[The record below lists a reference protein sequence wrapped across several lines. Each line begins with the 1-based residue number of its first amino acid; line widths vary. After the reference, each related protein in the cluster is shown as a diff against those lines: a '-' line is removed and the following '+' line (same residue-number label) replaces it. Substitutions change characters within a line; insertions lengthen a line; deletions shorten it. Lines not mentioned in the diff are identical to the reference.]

1 MLRPPVS
8 DATLS
13 APAAD
18 AAPARPQASIAS
30 SFPHRAVTLCALYFA
45 QGVPNGFLTIAL
57 IAYLS
62 AAGVDTVQTAKLI
75 SFALLPWSFKLIWG
89 PIIDSYQLP
98 ALGLRRPWIVFAQ
111 VGMAATLLIASTS
124 DSLTDPKTINFLG
137 LVLFVHNA
145 FQSLQDVSTDAMA
158 MDLLPP
164 NERGRMNGFMW
175 ASKLVGTSIGGIVLT
190 TVLVRFSL
198 TLGVRLQAGLVLA
211 IMMLPLFIRE
221 RAGEKLFP
229 WSPGRRMAPE
239 GASVKV
245 PGEAIGGLRR
255 AIAGPVRVAREL
267 RRAFSLSTTALA
279 LVVSFVMIACEGF
292 HDVITPAVFTQTLGW
307 SAEQYSQLQGGWGLL
322 GRLLGAVCGGFIAD
336 RIGRRWT
343 FGLAAGTSTAA
354 FLLFGLTSAW
364 WASASYPRALFIFI
378 VQGSIATTA
387 VAAFSLFMKISWTAA
402 AATQF
407 TVYMAISNLG
417 YAAGPWL
424 THLHLDNPSSYLV
437 AAVVAALP
445 IPLLFLLRPD
455 KVVAR
460 RAAEEAL
467 ATTG

>member
-1 MLRPPVS
+1 M
-8 DATLS
+8 
-13 APAAD
+13 
-18 AAPARPQASIAS
+18 
-30 SFPHRAVTLCALYFA
+30 
-45 QGVPNGFLTIAL
+45 PNGFLTIAL
-57 IAYLS
+57 VAYLS
-62 AAGVDTVQTAKLI
+62 AEGVDKVQTAKLI

-89 PIIDSYQLP
+89 PMIDSYQFP

-111 VGMAATLLIASTS
+111 LGMAATLLIASTS

-190 TVLVRFSL
+190 TVLVRYSL
-198 TLGVRLQAGLVLA
+198 TLGVRVQACLVLA
-211 IMMLPLFIRE
+211 IMMLPLLIRE
-221 RAGEKLFP
+221 RSGEKLFP
-229 WSPGRRMAPE
+229 WSPGQRMAPL

-245 PGEAIGGLRR
+245 PGEAVGLLR
-255 AIAGPVRVAREL
+255 AVAGPLRVAREL
-267 RRAFSLSTTALA
+267 MRAFSLSTTALA
-279 LVVSFVMIACEGF
+279 LVVAFVMIACEGF

-322 GRLLGAVCGGFIAD
+322 GRLLGAVCGGFICD
-336 RIGRRWT
+336 RLGRRLT
-343 FGLAAGTSTAA
+343 LGIASGTSTAA
-354 FLLFGLTSAW
+354 FALFGLTSAW
-364 WASASYPRALFIFI
+364 WASASYPRALFIFVI
-378 VQGSIATTA
+378 QGSIAMTA

-424 THLHLDNPSSYLV
+424 VHLHLDNPAAYL
-437 AAVVAALP
+437 AAAAVAALP
-445 IPLLFLLRPD
+445 IPLLFFLRPD
-455 KVVAR
+455 AVVAR
-460 RAAEEAL
+460 KLVEEAAS
-467 ATTG
+467 ATA